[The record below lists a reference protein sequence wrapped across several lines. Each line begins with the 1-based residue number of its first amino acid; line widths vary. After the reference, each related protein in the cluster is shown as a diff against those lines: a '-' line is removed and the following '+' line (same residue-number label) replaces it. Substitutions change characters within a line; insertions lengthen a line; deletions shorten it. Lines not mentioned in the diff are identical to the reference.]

1 MTRAEMAKENFI
13 SGYNCSQ
20 SVVLAFS
27 DLTGV
32 DKDTLLKLSSPF
44 GGGMGRMREVCGAV
58 SGMYIV
64 LGLLE
69 GYSDNKAYE
78 QKKELYKTVQEL
90 AERFKVE
97 NGSIICREV
106 LKNPSSSPEPTIR
119 DENFYKERPCVKMVM
134 TAADIL
140 ENYLK

>member
-1 MTRAEMAKENFI
+1 MTRAEMAKENFL

-119 DENFYKERPCVKMVM
+119 DDKFYKERPCVKMVM

>member
-1 MTRAEMAKENFI
+1 MAKENFL

-90 AERFKVE
+90 AERFKVQ

-106 LKNPSSSPEPTIR
+106 IKNPSSSPEPTIR

>member
-1 MTRAEMAKENFI
+1 MAKENFL

-90 AERFKVE
+90 AERFKVQ